1 MPRRWLGMYVHMHWG
16 YHHPYAAR
24 TWTLEDWRAYLG
36 GISALGYNLLQIW
49 PMVDTMPLPLTPS
62 DEAHLDKLRQVIELA
77 HREHNLTVWLVL
89 SANAVGNAQ
98 AASYPFEERPYFTTE
113 RRLNPGDRRERAEL
127 MVARR
132 AFLEPLA
139 EADGLSIIDS
149 DPGGYEGSP
158 PAEFV
163 QLLLDHRRLADRL
176 RPGMRL
182 NYWMWWGW
190 RPKVV
195 EVPNAAELRD
205 QVLGETLEALAR
217 ANPEPWGL
225 LACNRDHL
233 RVVAEHGLQART
245 LYYPYGAIEDEP
257 SVPRTNNDPA
267 RLAAAFE
274 GLDPTSY
281 PLGAMGNAQNHV
293 LQLPHTYLFSQIAR
307 GRGESVS
314 LRKFAHE
321 LIPALGGEVAEG
333 WAALVDGDGA
343 RAAAAR
349 ERLLAAAAGAR
360 AGRLGGL
367 MFHDPARFLGDLAAQ
382 LAQWEAT
389 LALREALAQ
398 GCDPVPAAQ
407 RLLAAL
413 EEGLARTG
421 FRDFYVGAFA
431 ATMHPLLAA
440 LAGQLSGGA
449 ALQRA
454 LDEYAHLRQNH
465 VPERHGYLAR
475 LVAALAECAGLRE
488 SPRDL

>member
-24 TWTLEDWRAYLG
+24 TWTLEDWQAYLG

-62 DEAHLDKLRQVIELA
+62 DEAHLAKLRQVIELA
-77 HREHNLTVWLVL
+77 HHKHGLAVWLVL

-113 RRLNPGDRRERAEL
+113 RRLNPADRHQRAEL

-158 PAEFV
+158 PSEFV

-190 RPKVV
+190 RPRVV
-195 EVPNAAELRD
+195 EVPNAAEQRD
-205 QVLGETLEALAR
+205 QVLGETLEGLAR

-233 RVVAEHGLQART
+233 RVVAERGLQGRT

-267 RLAAAFE
+267 RLAAAFA
-274 GLDPTSY
+274 GLDTAAY

-293 LQLPHTYLFSQIAR
+293 LQLPHTYLFAQLAR

-314 LRKFAHE
+314 LPKFARE
-321 LIPALGGEVAEG
+321 LVPRLGDEVAEG
-333 WAALVDGDGA
+333 WAALADRDRA

-349 ERLLAAAAGAR
+349 ERLLAPSEGAA

-367 MFHDPARFLGDLAAQ
+367 LFNDPARFLADLTAQ

-389 LALREALAQ
+389 LALQEDLAA
-398 GCDPVPAAQ
+398 GRDPVPAAK

-413 EEGLARTG
+413 EEGLERTG

-431 ATMHPLLAA
+431 TTMHPLLAS
-440 LAGQLSGGA
+440 LAGQLPQGA

-454 LDEYAHLRQNH
+454 LDEYAYLRQNH

-475 LVAALAECAGLRE
+475 LVAALAASLR
-488 SPRDL
+488 